1 MAREFDESWPDTAR
15 VVRDGEE
22 TVCPIKD
29 VAVGETVI
37 VEPGET
43 VPLDGLVID
52 GISSLRSEKLTG
64 DGPVITAAPGHED
77 MRYLRAV

>member
-1 MAREFDESWPDTAR
+1 MT
-15 VVRDGEE
+15 
-22 TVCPIKD
+22 
-29 VAVGETVI
+29 